1 MESKNI
7 RYYLDTTKVQRHE
20 TLAGTNVLVSI
31 IEFQNDDFE
40 TILSKIYF
48 VTTKLLLRAKEPSRS
63 IYPEILNID
72 MCCRCWPWW
81 WWCRWWWWRWW
92 CAVGDQKKKKTFVKI
107 NWTTFHV
114 IFSVRDLKFIFIY
127 ITRSV
132 NNSTYKTL
140 KKITVF

>member
-20 TLAGTNVLVSI
+20 TLAGTIVLVSI

-72 MCCRCWPWW
+72 MS
-81 WWCRWWWWRWW
+81 
-92 CAVGDQKKKKTFVKI
+92 
-107 NWTTFHV
+107 H
-114 IFSVRDLKFIFIY
+114 SLL
-127 ITRSV
+127 V
-132 NNSTYKTL
+132 NNNNKQIARTSL
-140 KKITVF
+140 KAR

>member
-20 TLAGTNVLVSI
+20 TLAGTIVLVSI

-72 MCCRCWPWW
+72 MW
-81 WWCRWWWWRWW
+81 
-92 CAVGDQKKKKTFVKI
+92 VSGDQQQKENPTSYHLHQ
-107 NWTTFHV
+107 T
-114 IFSVRDLKFIFIY
+114 
-127 ITRSV
+127 
-132 NNSTYKTL
+132 
-140 KKITVF
+140 

>member
-20 TLAGTNVLVSI
+20 TLAGTIVLVSI

-72 MCCRCWPWW
+72 MCCRC
-81 WWCRWWWWRWW
+81 
-92 CAVGDQKKKKTFVKI
+92 
-107 NWTTFHV
+107 
-114 IFSVRDLKFIFIY
+114 
-127 ITRSV
+127 
-132 NNSTYKTL
+132 
-140 KKITVF
+140 